1 MKLLIDEFLSK
12 VLHIFTS
19 MWSSLHPNLITDSYI
34 VHIVQNK
41 GHVCTLNQGE
51 IQVKEKLWTVLNIS

>member
-1 MKLLIDEFLSK
+1 MKLLIDEFLSS
-12 VLHIFTS
+12 VLHINQYVIIFT
-19 MWSSLHPNLITDSYI
+19 PNLITDSYI